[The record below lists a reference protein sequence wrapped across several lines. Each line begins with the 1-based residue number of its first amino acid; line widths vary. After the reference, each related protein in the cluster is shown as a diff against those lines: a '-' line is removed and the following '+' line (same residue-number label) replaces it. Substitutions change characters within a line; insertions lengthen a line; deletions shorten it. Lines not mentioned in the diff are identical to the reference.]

1 MILVGRPKAEIEERS
16 KLIRAAFKPTDALR
30 DRLFDDA
37 RGICILCHQPLQ
49 REALNEI
56 DHLVSVYFWAEQRDL
71 SIEEMIHRANEEN
84 NLALVHSECNAA
96 KNVLEWE
103 EFARMRDAGEIIIGE
118 PRRWTPEEIERE
130 RRWLSRRGRKGGK
143 ISGALAV
150 KSGQLA
156 SVAASGGIKRV
167 QLYGLPSTPEGRV
180 KGALATNHFR
190 WHVQRGIKNLNC
202 RLCKS

>member
-1 MILVGRPKAEIEERS
+1 VILVGRPREEIEARS
-16 KLIRAAFKPTDALR
+16 KMIRAAFRPTEALR
-30 DRLFDDA
+30 EGLFLA
-37 RGICILCHQPLQ
+37 ANGVCILCRLPLQ

-56 DHLVSVYFWAEQRDL
+56 DHLVSVYYWAEQRDL
-71 SIEEMIHRANEEN
+71 SIKEMIHEANQEN

-103 EFARMRDAGEIIIGE
+103 EFARQLKAGEIVIGE

-130 RRWLSRRGRKGGK
+130 KAWLSRRGRKGGK

-156 SVAASGGIKRV
+156 SVAALGGVRRV
-167 QLYGLPSTPEGRV
+167 QLYGLPSTPEGRI

-190 WHVQRGIKNLNC
+190 WHVQRGIKSPGCKLC
-202 RLCKS
+202 R